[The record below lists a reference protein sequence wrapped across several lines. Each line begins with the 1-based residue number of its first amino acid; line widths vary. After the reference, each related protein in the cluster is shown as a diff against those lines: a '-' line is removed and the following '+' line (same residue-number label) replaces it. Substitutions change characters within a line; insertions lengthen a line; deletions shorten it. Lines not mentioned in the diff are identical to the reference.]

1 MNEDIHYGN
10 CMLTKKLE
18 HELNMLERHILVL
31 KAVIRGEP
39 IGILKLA
46 EETEFPK
53 HKVRYSLRVLEQ
65 EGLIE
70 PSLRGAVVTDKAK
83 KFIACLKSDIERLDK
98 KLNQIYQ

>member
-1 MNEDIHYGN
+1 
-10 CMLTKKLE
+10 MLTKKLV

-31 KAVIRGEP
+31 KTVMRGEP

-70 PSLRGAVVTDKAK
+70 PSLRGAITTNKAK
-83 KFIACLKSDIERLDK
+83 KSIVCLKSDIERLDK
-98 KLNQIYQ
+98 KLNQIYRGL